1 MTRLSRRTALTTAFA
16 GVLAAS
22 LAACSDSED
31 TQNTGAA
38 SQEAGETTAA
48 ADADGGSDS
57 TATVPDGYTAVEI
70 PDTTVAFAVPS
81 DWNVLTSDDAD
92 DDERINA
99 FIQSTGLDEDTVR
112 LKLEAYSVFAA
123 SGADSDATE
132 ELDVQT
138 DSRTTE
144 LRSEEEISAD
154 MEEYGLTPDDL
165 SVSTATTGSGAEA
178 RLMSYSL
185 EVVEPQY
192 TSMVNA
198 LNPDGSGIIV
208 FTVTST
214 DSAERAQE
222 LVDAILGSI

>member
-81 DWNVLTSDDAD
+81 DWNVLTSDDA